1 MADDHGQDENEAFAS
16 IGQMLRVGLTMASQ
30 LAQAR
35 AMREQRR
42 SAETERQERAAQAD
56 LDRYERDLKTAKT
69 EHDKAVQNVVR
80 IKEKALR
87 DRDTRIKDA
96 ERAAAQIKR
105 DQAYQERDRL
115 REQQT
120 AERRSHDTR
129 RRIAEH
135 HLNRADRDPE
145 FLRTAT
151 ATELAA
157 RYRQAKE
164 WENES
169 GIAQTVA
176 EKIEGHAKA
185 HGIDLD
191 DYGPETPEALRVA
204 MKPADAPAPDG
215 TTKREGDVVTAA
227 ALADIVRNPELLG
240 DLSAEEL
247 ADRHAMAK
255 LPTPE
260 GDETSLSQTAAEKIE
275 EYSREHGIDLD
286 AAAERREMA
295 EALVAD
301 ADSEDREVTA
311 ALAQEQAQSSGGE
324 VDPQALSPI
333 ATAAR
338 EEIRSIL
345 AGAAEARARIR
356 GGADAPAPQ
365 AREEVSPATA
375 EPGWPGA
382 VAQAKARAD
391 ATVDSSPKY
400 DSAERRA
407 ETAEYLAVNTDAS
420 EEAIGAR
427 MQADVTLAHP
437 PQAAVGGRP
446 KTATV
451 GVKASTQIRDLNQK
465 TTDRQRQEP
474 GR

>member
-42 SAETERQERAAQAD
+42 SAETERQERQAQAD

-105 DQAYQERDRL
+105 DEAYQERDRL

-145 FLRTAT
+145 FLRTAS
-151 ATELAA
+151 ATELATA
-157 RYRQAKE
+157 YRQAKE
-164 WENES
+164 WESES

-185 HGIDLD
+185 HGVDLD

-204 MKPADAPAPDG
+204 MKPAEPTRNGAAN
-215 TTKREGDVVTAA
+215 KREGDMVTTA
-227 ALADIVRNPELLG
+227 ALADIVRNPKLL
-240 DLSAEEL
+240 DELSAEEL
-247 ADRHAMAK
+247 ADRHAMATS
-255 LPTPE
+255 PSAE
-260 GDETSLSQTAAEKIE
+260 GDERSLSQTAAEKIE
-275 EYSREHGIDLD
+275 EYSLENGVDL
-286 AAAERREMA
+286 AAAGERREMA

-301 ADSEDREVTA
+301 ADNEDREVAA
-311 ALAQEQAQSSGGE
+311 ALAEEQGQSNGA
-324 VDPQALSPI
+324 DPQALSPI

-365 AREEVSPATA
+365 ASQAVPPPAA

-391 ATVDSSPKY
+391 ATVDTSPQY

-407 ETAEYLAVNTDAS
+407 ATAEYLATNTDAS
-420 EEAIGAR
+420 DEAIGAR

-446 KTATV
+446 KTSTV